1 MERISNEPKHNL
13 LSGVRTSERQ
23 TRERVATFDSMV
35 NQQIQLKDEVNQ
47 RSADKL
53 SQKDSKT
60 ALGQNAPSSDDDRK
74 YNRDFTTEAPEEL
87 AASEWA
93 PIPVQAPEANTTS
106 NLSSD
111 AQIAAAEF
119 GVEVEVEDSEL
130 ADANPENLLAAGAQ
144 AEQPIEK
151 LPTRNLGDGEAKAAD
166 AAKSPLSTPDALT
179 PGAQAKPKTEADPN
193 AQKMTADVTQESA
206 EELVSRPNATLT
218 SATAAEIGKEVQDKT
233 QPDATRSDKVVADL
247 KAAAE
252 KAVTQGANNVEEE
265 ADNVVVKSTQT
276 AQAEPDTDAQ
286 QQQPRPDAQA
296 AAAAASSQRT
306 TPANSAA
313 QQAKP
318 APVTPIDASS
328 PSNAATQNTQTANAK
343 EATRS
348 QTPQQSRQAA
358 QQQPVADQVAIQI
371 RKAVKEGLDRIQI
384 QLEPADLGRID
395 VTMEVANDGKVMAV
409 LKADNP
415 ETLDLMMKDARS
427 LERALADAGL
437 DVDSNSLE
445 FQLSDQGA
453 GQGTQDENEMA
464 NFVGADLVAA
474 SEAEEFMDVAVE
486 GDSDYGLMADGDGL
500 DLYA

>member
-60 ALGQNAPSSDDDRK
+60 ALGQNAPSDDDDRK
-74 YNRDFTTEAPEEL
+74 YNRDFTTEAPEEQ

-130 ADANPENLLAAGAQ
+130 ADANPESLLAAGAQ

-151 LPTRNLGDGEAKAAD
+151 LPTRNLGDGEAKAAE

-179 PGAQAKPKTEADPN
+179 PGAQAKPKTDADPT

-218 SATAAEIGKEVQDKT
+218 SATAAEIGKEVQDKA
-233 QPDATRSDKVVADL
+233 QPDASRSDKVVADL

-252 KAVTQGANNVEEE
+252 KAVVQGANNVEEE
-265 ADNVVVKSTQT
+265 ADTVVVKSTQT
-276 AQAEPDTDAQ
+276 APTETDADAQ

-296 AAAAASSQRT
+296 AAAAASQRPA
-306 TPANSAA
+306 PANSAA

-318 APVTPIDASS
+318 VAVTPIDASS
-328 PSNAATQNTQTANAK
+328 PSNVATQNTQTANAK

-371 RKAVKEGLDRIQI
+371 RKAVKEGMDRIQI

-453 GQGTQDENEMA
+453 GQGTQDENELA